1 VFNRLKCTQTTS
13 VSPQVGDYLSYASLL
28 VSVLGGAILGGS
40 GGLMAERHLQEMG
53 NSDRATQD
61 EINPQRVWVQEDS
74 LSSSLDSIAFG
85 TLFGMIGGYVLVGI
99 PCQLMFLQLCDSQED
114 RS

>member
-1 VFNRLKCTQTTS
+1 MFNRLKFTQTTS
-13 VSPQVGDYLSYASLL
+13 VSPQVCDYLSYASLL

-40 GGLMAERHLQEMG
+40 VGLTAERHFQDIDYKE
-53 NSDRATQD
+53 RATQD

-74 LSSSLDSIAFG
+74 LSSSIDSIAFG